1 MTHVKRHPLLTHQI
15 VNMQREEPDAPEVPQ
30 KVTPIKEEKAVGNTD
45 ALEISF
51 DLPGQK
57 KINLDS
63 IILNSPEQQKTSSS
77 EEEWLDVD
85 TGEPASASKVGPIVE
100 IDTVTLKQLAQT
112 PALNASTA
120 FDADSLSTLMDF
132 AAASPL
138 CVSTEDIEITT
149 QFIYRLLA
157 SMCSLPA

>member
-1 MTHVKRHPLLTHQI
+1 
-15 VNMQREEPDAPEVPQ
+15 MQREEPDVPEVPQ
-30 KVTPIKEEKAVGNTD
+30 KVTPIKEEKAIGNTD

-85 TGEPASASKVGPIVE
+85 TGEPTSATKAGPIVE
-100 IDTVTLKQLAQT
+100 MDLVYTEAACTDTCAQC
-112 PALNASTA
+112 LLS
-120 FDADSLSTLMDF
+120 FDADALTSLQL
-132 AAASPL
+132 
-138 CVSTEDIEITT
+138 
-149 QFIYRLLA
+149 YLLL
-157 SMCSLPA
+157 SLQKLLLYILYLYTGS

>member
-1 MTHVKRHPLLTHQI
+1 MVAALIRITHVKRHPLLTHQI

-85 TGEPASASKVGPIVE
+85 TGEPASASKV
-100 IDTVTLKQLAQT
+100 
-112 PALNASTA
+112 
-120 FDADSLSTLMDF
+120 SLMK
-132 AAASPL
+132 
-138 CVSTEDIEITT
+138 
-149 QFIYRLLA
+149 
-157 SMCSLPA
+157 